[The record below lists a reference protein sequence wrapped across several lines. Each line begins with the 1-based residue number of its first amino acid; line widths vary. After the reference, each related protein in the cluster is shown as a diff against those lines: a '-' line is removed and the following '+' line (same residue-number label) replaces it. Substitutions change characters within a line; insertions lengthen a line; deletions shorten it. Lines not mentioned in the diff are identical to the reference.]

1 MYLKIRDYRTA
12 IQEANLSP
20 FTTSDNRCEE
30 LKNFE
35 LQVTRNQSV
44 FQQMT
49 LNFDSEYSHLPNKY
63 GGTNK
68 R

>member
-20 FTTSDNRCEE
+20 FATCDNRYEE